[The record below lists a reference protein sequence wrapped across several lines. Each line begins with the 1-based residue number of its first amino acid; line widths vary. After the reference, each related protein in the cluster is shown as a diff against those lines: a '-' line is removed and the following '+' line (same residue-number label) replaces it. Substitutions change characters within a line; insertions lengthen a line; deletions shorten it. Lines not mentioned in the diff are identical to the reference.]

1 MYVWELI
8 ACRLRVDGWQ
18 VWHNLIETADGP
30 SYAVALRRPGC
41 SCEVVGLTLT
51 DAYAAAARR
60 ARQHAC
66 ESNAGAVARP
76 HFSRAAAFATV

>member
-18 VWHNLIETADGP
+18 VRHVLIETADGP
-30 SYAVALRRPGC
+30 SYEVSLRRVGC
-41 SCEVVGLTLT
+41 SCDVSGPTLT

-60 ARQHAC
+60 AREHTRDSA
-66 ESNAGAVARP
+66 AGAIARP
-76 HFSRAAAFATV
+76 HFSRASVFATV